1 MMLLLLFL
9 VFWLTI
15 VGANYPSE
23 ALHSFF
29 ASWEGKLMDGL
40 CFLGIP
46 KMGREML
53 VYGMYR
59 VLTWVVSVMLPPM
72 AIFFPLF
79 TILEDSGYLPRVA
92 FNLDKCF
99 KKCNACGKQG
109 ITMCIGAG
117 CNAAGVVGC
126 RIIDSPRERL
136 IAIIT
141 NSFMPCNGRFPTLIA
156 VITMFFVGE
165 AAGASIGAAF
175 ILTGIILLGVGLTFL
190 VSWFLSVTF
199 LKGVPSSFAL
209 EMPPY
214 RRPQI
219 GRVIIRS
226 VLDRAMFVL
235 GRAALTAAPAGILL
249 WILANG
255 RVNDM
260 TILSYLS
267 GLLDIPAK
275 AMGLDGVILLAFLLG
290 LPANE
295 IVVPIMI
302 MAYLSQGSLAEI
314 SEMSILKQLLV
325 ENGWTWTTAVSVM
338 LFTLVHWP
346 CATTCLT
353 IRKETGSLKW
363 TFLSFMIPTILGC
376 AICVLF
382 HGITMLF
389 AIP

>member
-1 MMLLLLFL
+1 
-9 VFWLTI
+9 
-15 VGANYPSE
+15 
-23 ALHSFF
+23 
-29 ASWEGKLMDGL
+29 
-40 CFLGIP
+40 
-46 KMGREML
+46 
-53 VYGMYR
+53 
-59 VLTWVVSVMLPPM
+59 
-72 AIFFPLF
+72 
-79 TILEDSGYLPRVA
+79 
-92 FNLDKCF
+92 
-99 KKCNACGKQG
+99 
-109 ITMCIGAG
+109 
-117 CNAAGVVGC
+117 
-126 RIIDSPRERL
+126 
-136 IAIIT
+136 
-141 NSFMPCNGRFPTLIA
+141 
-156 VITMFFVGE
+156 
-165 AAGASIGAAF
+165 
-175 ILTGIILLGVGLTFL
+175 
-190 VSWFLSVTF
+190 
-199 LKGVPSSFAL
+199 
-209 EMPPY
+209 
-214 RRPQI
+214 
-219 GRVIIRS
+219 
-226 VLDRAMFVL
+226 
-235 GRAALTAAPAGILL
+235 
-249 WILANG
+249 
-255 RVNDM
+255 M

-325 ENGWTWTTAVSVM
+325 QNGWTWTTAVSVM

>member
-1 MMLLLLFL
+1 MLF
-9 VFWLTI
+9 
-15 VGANYPSE
+15 
-23 ALHSFF
+23 
-29 ASWEGKLMDGL
+29 
-40 CFLGIP
+40 
-46 KMGREML
+46 
-53 VYGMYR
+53 
-59 VLTWVVSVMLPPM
+59 
-72 AIFFPLF
+72 
-79 TILEDSGYLPRVA
+79 
-92 FNLDKCF
+92 
-99 KKCNACGKQG
+99 
-109 ITMCIGAG
+109 
-117 CNAAGVVGC
+117 
-126 RIIDSPRERL
+126 
-136 IAIIT
+136 
-141 NSFMPCNGRFPTLIA
+141 
-156 VITMFFVGE
+156 
-165 AAGASIGAAF
+165 
-175 ILTGIILLGVGLTFL
+175 
-190 VSWFLSVTF
+190 
-199 LKGVPSSFAL
+199 
-209 EMPPY
+209 
-214 RRPQI
+214 
-219 GRVIIRS
+219 RS
-226 VLDRAMFVL
+226 
-235 GRAALTAAPAGILL
+235 
-249 WILANG
+249 NG

-325 ENGWTWTTAVSVM
+325 QNGWTWTTAVSVM

-382 HGITMLF
+382 HRITMLF